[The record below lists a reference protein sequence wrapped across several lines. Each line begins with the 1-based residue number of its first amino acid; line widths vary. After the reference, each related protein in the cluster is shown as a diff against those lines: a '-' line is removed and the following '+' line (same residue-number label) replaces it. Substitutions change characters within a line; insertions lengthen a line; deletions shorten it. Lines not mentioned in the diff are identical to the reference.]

1 VPAIGATRV
10 GFFERREWASEMDE
24 LRRKAACLPV
34 IVCVGAVPFLLA
46 GCGSNT
52 FALDDGVP
60 NTAPAATIV
69 TDAPPPPTTPFTKR
83 DSGTYPTFGR
93 TLTAAN
99 TQIGDEE
106 AAGSEAQLTALAKA
120 RANGS
125 VSEAEYQSRLAE
137 LRRLA
142 AEHGRDAE
150 AAIAN

>member
-1 VPAIGATRV
+1 
-10 GFFERREWASEMDE
+10 MDE
-24 LRRKAACLPV
+24 LRRMAACLPL
-34 IVCVGAVPFLLA
+34 ILCIGAVPVLLA
-46 GCGSNT
+46 GCNNT

-60 NTAPAATIV
+60 NTAPAATV
-69 TDAPPPPTTPFTKR
+69 VADAPTPPATPFTKR

-106 AAGSEAQLTALAKA
+106 AAGSEAQLSALGKA
-120 RANGS
+120 RADGS
-125 VSEAEYQSRLAE
+125 VSEAEYQRRLAE